1 MNRQHFLLVASL
13 SAAFVGCADGVEEE
27 AVHAVYSPSTG
38 NIPVPNDLLYSGSQ
52 DATLNIPVAD
62 PSDLSDPQVAINTL
76 EGWSTVAPFN
86 LGFSDEVE
94 ASSAI
99 PGETLRIFEVTVDTT
114 AAPVGGPVTGIVGE
128 VTAFEV
134 GYAPGD
140 SSESTLQIRPTQ
152 PLKPNTVYMVVA
164 TTGIRD
170 DDGRR
175 IVRDL
180 EYNIFAA
187 DGIFYD
193 PTSPDFDPADASA
206 AQLEFLI
213 ESMLFAATGA
223 GIDRSEVVVSYTFTT
238 QSIGL
243 GAGSSAA
250 IALGA
255 EAAIV
260 GQLQAAAD
268 AGLSPVNPAAQ
279 GWVGPEVDLASW
291 TLADN
296 GPFFDTGEDTTF
308 GLASVFVGSMDVP
321 YYSDPLGPLNPTGEQ
336 PWAARF
342 GWPNLD
348 AQGAFAGFTFNL
360 TQFNPLPQ
368 VRSTERI
375 PVLVTIPNDGQGGA
389 PIAVESQAVTY
400 FQHGIGGNRASLL
413 GIADALASA
422 GRIGIAIDLPMHGIE
437 ASDPT
442 FGALSTG
449 NAPGTP
455 SGTLKE
461 RLLGVPADQSTLAF
475 INLTSLTVALSNTQQ
490 AVADLTAL
498 RLTAPAFDFDGD
510 GDADVNPADT
520 SFIGLS
526 LGGIVGTT
534 ALAIHAQAGV
544 PAIPATLAAPGGG
557 IAYLLQG
564 SASFGPFV
572 DGLLAQ
578 QGVVPG
584 TASYDS
590 FYFAAQTVV
599 DGVDPINFSALL
611 GASDY
616 PVHLIE
622 VVGNGVDNPSD
633 TVVPN
638 SAAGSPLAGTDPMI
652 AAMGLEQ
659 HSFGTLTTDPPGGPV
674 QAYVAFTEGG
684 HSSLVF
690 PGSDPTAADLAAF
703 TEMQTQTVGFAASG
717 GTALVITDD
726 TVVQQ

>member
-62 PSDLSDPQVAINTL
+62 PTDLSNPQVAINTL

-114 AAPVGGPVTGIVGE
+114 EAPVGGPVTGIVGE

-180 EYNIFAA
+180 EYNVFAA

-193 PTSPDFDPADASA
+193 PTSPDFDPEDDASA
-206 AQLEFLI
+206 AQIEFLI
-213 ESMLFAATGA
+213 ESMLFAAFNDE
-223 GIDRSEVVVSYTFTT
+223 GIDRAEVVVSYTFTT

-255 EAAIV
+255 VAVIV

-279 GWVGPEVDLASW
+279 GWAGPEIPLASW
-291 TLADN
+291 TLAEN
-296 GPFFDTGEDTTF
+296 GFVDTDIDTPGGAARLF
-308 GLASVFVGSMDVP
+308 AGSMDVP
-321 YYSDPLGPLNPTGEQ
+321 YYSDPEGPLGPNNDGTDVDDEGNPIAYQERS
-336 PWAARF
+336 WAAHF
-342 GWPNLD
+342 GWPNLQYD
-348 AQGAFAGFTFNL
+348 ENGDVIEDDKGVPVLIDTFNL
-360 TQFNPLPQ
+360 TRFNPLPAYQ
-368 VRSTERI
+368 TTERI
-375 PVLVTIPNDGQGGA
+375 PVLVSVPLAFYDDVADALT
-389 PIAVESQAVTY
+389 VESLPVTY

-413 GIADALASA
+413 GIADALANE
-422 GRIGIAIDLPMHGIE
+422 GRIGIAIDLPMHGVDDP
-437 ASDPT
+437 ASSY
-442 FGALSTG
+442 FTG
-449 NAPGTP
+449 NDPGTP

-461 RLLGVPADQSTLAF
+461 RLLGISPDDSTTAF
-475 INLTSLTVALSNTQQ
+475 IS
-490 AVADLTAL
+490 
-498 RLTAPAFDFDGD
+498 
-510 GDADVNPADT
+510 
-520 SFIGLS
+520 
-526 LGGIVGTT
+526 
-534 ALAIHAQAGV
+534 
-544 PAIPATLAAPGGG
+544 
-557 IAYLLQG
+557 
-564 SASFGPFV
+564 GPSV
-572 DGLLAQ
+572 
-578 QGVVPG
+578 
-584 TASYDS
+584 S
-590 FYFAAQTVV
+590 
-599 DGVDPINFSALL
+599 
-611 GASDY
+611 
-616 PVHLIE
+616 
-622 VVGNGVDNPSD
+622 
-633 TVVPN
+633 
-638 SAAGSPLAGTDPMI
+638 
-652 AAMGLEQ
+652 
-659 HSFGTLTTDPPGGPV
+659 
-674 QAYVAFTEGG
+674 EGG
-684 HSSLVF
+684 SECPASLPLSEAEVSAKASLVTRTLREDF
-690 PGSDPTAADLAAF
+690 P
-703 TEMQTQTVGFAASG
+703 ERR
-717 GTALVITDD
+717 
-726 TVVQQ
+726 